1 MIIWNQNLEKKVK
14 LCSIDPDSFIVYIKI
29 EDIYVVIEKML
40 KWDFILQIKNYKDH
54 YLKEHWKSKLIK

>member
-29 EDIYVVIEKML
+29 EDIYAVIEKDVKMR
-40 KWDFILQIKNYKDH
+40 FYTSN
-54 YLKEHWKSKLIK
+54 